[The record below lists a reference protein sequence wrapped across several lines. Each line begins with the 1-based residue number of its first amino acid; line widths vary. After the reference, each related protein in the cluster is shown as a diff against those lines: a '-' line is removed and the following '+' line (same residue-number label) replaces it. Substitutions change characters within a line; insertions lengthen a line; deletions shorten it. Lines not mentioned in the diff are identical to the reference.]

1 MALRDLCH
9 KEKTLFFGQID
20 IKPSDFMT
28 VLRDAVVGSGR
39 WEKWLTPQEAGLAFD
54 ELSKERQLWLLQTGS
69 RYIWTD
75 HRVLEARG
83 VLYRILK
90 SIIADPDQYVVDR
103 IAVSID
109 KYIDQFNLLNSNS
122 MFNT

>member
-1 MALRDLCH
+1 M
-9 KEKTLFFGQID
+9 
-20 IKPSDFMT
+20 
-28 VLRDAVVGSGR
+28 
-39 WEKWLTPQEAGLAFD
+39 
-54 ELSKERQLWLLQTGS
+54 
-69 RYIWTD
+69 
-75 HRVLEARG
+75 
-83 VLYRILK
+83 VLYRNLK